1 MRKRKKALLILALV
15 LVLLSGSVIYIVL
28 APGRWTREIV
38 QYVNQSLMSDS
49 GWNLSIGNLEGQLIS
64 DIHLENIY
72 LRNNDGSLVF
82 FCETS
87 ALNLDF
93 SQIIT
98 GNWALSNLVLDNVLI
113 TLKEAEEEIDLDMK
127 FMERLGYNGLRV
139 KSLSVNQ
146 SSILVKEGLNEKLY
160 SFEASGRLQPDGEA
174 VSFHVSHAMV
184 HDFQTDSQLDLE
196 SGKLRLGASQA
207 SASNI
212 SAVFNGYQISLD
224 GDVQFSP
231 KTDLSMELSI
241 QNIDL
246 TEFKSW
252 QLPDIFDAQNADL
265 HIEIKSDLTQVYV
278 EGRLDESATSTLI
291 ADIETHFEIDNG
303 VYRLF
308 DSEIDINE
316 ARFSGTGTWE
326 EDSNLSLDLY
336 VSDLDLSEFGLSAK
350 KTNIQGTTKINLAL
364 SDANDLFDVTAKVA
378 LQNDNFGSAEFLAVS
393 GRIDYSNGIV
403 SFPDSL
409 TINMGLGTLQAKGNV
424 DLEREKTDL
433 VFVLQET
440 SLPVFASFAGL
451 EGSPDGVTYGTVELS
466 GFIDDPS
473 VKGNLTIRKAS
484 FRDIEISSLKSNF
497 MINSIFKTRHG
508 SLAAEAGNTIFGNV
522 NVDGASLNLYFMG
535 DTVLIASADVESGD
549 ENLRLSGKI
558 VEFQSLEVDQ
568 LQSSLQG
575 QFVSSLEPFFV
586 SRNNNQF
593 KIGPVRLK
601 INEGLLETILT
612 FKEGILEEGHFSA
625 INIDLDGVSK
635 LFNQPLPITGSA
647 FAEFTAS
654 TSSEQLS
661 FAGSFQIRDGIWE
674 GFAFD
679 DLLFTAA
686 LEGDQVTL
694 KEMQLRRGQDI
705 VLDISGF
712 YTVEV
717 GTDQFLAAKSDGL
730 LSFSSSF
737 RELDLKLLSPYFP
750 GWWALEGEATGSFAM
765 SGTSESSEIGFS
777 FSVTDPRFSLIEAQ
791 QISATGRYIDH
802 RLYFEDL
809 VGLTKTGE
817 YTGEGYLPVDLEVVP
832 KDEDRWI
839 ESDPIAM
846 QFTLRTSSMDFLSPY
861 FTEIDSITGDI
872 EIALQIEGTPEKPV
886 RNGSIDI
893 LDGKVYYTWL
903 DIPIA
908 GISGNAYLKD
918 NMLIVDRLTATSN
931 IPDDTNWGQDL
942 RSNLAKIS
950 GGRLFGEK
958 KEKFRDNLRITGT
971 MDMTHFFNPN
981 LAFLVDGSDVYVRT
995 LLGEIEGIADLDLSV
1010 TGKDTVTIA
1019 GDIVSNEAVLRME
1032 FTGGEDYGEI
1042 PTEDGTVFNYRINFP
1057 IGDKLFIQNSQID
1070 AEVSGNMSIQKL
1082 GNDPYRYA
1090 GELDV
1095 VEGKFYYYSDV
1106 FNIEEGHLAF
1116 DPTELNP
1123 KLDIRATTDIS
1134 GEQILVSLTGEL
1146 DDPVLVLEHS
1156 ENFFS
1161 QEDLLQLLTLQRRF
1175 DDEVTGN
1182 IGRQSAFL
1190 FGRFLENELEKN
1202 LARSN
1207 PLFDEFEIEGSST
1220 LIDPT
1225 DESNLAV
1232 KVGTRLTSNLSLSY
1246 KRSFSL
1252 VQPNQLGVEY
1262 RLNRNVSL
1270 MVTYDEDGQ
1279 VHLKYRRKYRF

>member
-1 MRKRKKALLILALV
+1 M
-15 LVLLSGSVIYIVL
+15 
-28 APGRWTREIV
+28 
-38 QYVNQSLMSDS
+38 
-49 GWNLSIGNLEGQLIS
+49 
-64 DIHLENIY
+64 
-72 LRNNDGSLVF
+72 
-82 FCETS
+82 
-87 ALNLDF
+87 
-93 SQIIT
+93 
-98 GNWALSNLVLDNVLI
+98 
-113 TLKEAEEEIDLDMK
+113 
-127 FMERLGYNGLRV
+127 
-139 KSLSVNQ
+139 
-146 SSILVKEGLNEKLY
+146 
-160 SFEASGRLQPDGEA
+160 
-174 VSFHVSHAMV
+174 
-184 HDFQTDSQLDLE
+184 
-196 SGKLRLGASQA
+196 
-207 SASNI
+207 
-212 SAVFNGYQISLD
+212 
-224 GDVQFSP
+224 
-231 KTDLSMELSI
+231 
-241 QNIDL
+241 
-246 TEFKSW
+246 
-252 QLPDIFDAQNADL
+252 
-265 HIEIKSDLTQVYV
+265 
-278 EGRLDESATSTLI
+278 
-291 ADIETHFEIDNG
+291 
-303 VYRLF
+303 
-308 DSEIDINE
+308 
-316 ARFSGTGTWE
+316 
-326 EDSNLSLDLY
+326 
-336 VSDLDLSEFGLSAK
+336 
-350 KTNIQGTTKINLAL
+350 
-364 SDANDLFDVTAKVA
+364 
-378 LQNDNFGSAEFLAVS
+378 
-393 GRIDYSNGIV
+393 
-403 SFPDSL
+403 
-409 TINMGLGTLQAKGNV
+409 
-424 DLEREKTDL
+424 
-433 VFVLQET
+433 
-440 SLPVFASFAGL
+440 
-451 EGSPDGVTYGTVELS
+451 
-466 GFIDDPS
+466 
-473 VKGNLTIRKAS
+473 
-484 FRDIEISSLKSNF
+484 
-497 MINSIFKTRHG
+497 
-508 SLAAEAGNTIFGNV
+508 
-522 NVDGASLNLYFMG
+522 
-535 DTVLIASADVESGD
+535 
-549 ENLRLSGKI
+549 
-558 VEFQSLEVDQ
+558 
-568 LQSSLQG
+568 
-575 QFVSSLEPFFV
+575 
-586 SRNNNQF
+586 
-593 KIGPVRLK
+593 
-601 INEGLLETILT
+601 
-612 FKEGILEEGHFSA
+612 
-625 INIDLDGVSK
+625 
-635 LFNQPLPITGSA
+635 
-647 FAEFTAS
+647 
-654 TSSEQLS
+654 
-661 FAGSFQIRDGIWE
+661 
-674 GFAFD
+674 
-679 DLLFTAA
+679 
-686 LEGDQVTL
+686 
-694 KEMQLRRGQDI
+694 
-705 VLDISGF
+705 
-712 YTVEV
+712 
-717 GTDQFLAAKSDGL
+717 
-730 LSFSSSF
+730 SFSSSF
-737 RELDLKLLSPYFP
+737 RELDLKLLSPYLP

-791 QISATGRYIDH
+791 QISVTGRYIDH

-817 YTGEGYLPVDLEVVP
+817 YTGEGYLPVDFEVVP

-846 QFTLRTSSMDFLSPY
+846 QFALQTSSMDFLSPF

-942 RSNLAKIS
+942 RSNLAKVS

-995 LLGEIEGIADLDLSV
+995 LLGEIEGTADLDLSV

-1134 GEQILVSLTGEL
+1134 GEKILVSLTGEL

-1175 DDEVTGN
+1175 DDDVTGD

-1225 DESNLAV
+1225 DESDLAV